1 MIKEQ
6 AAAAT
11 SQGKSGKKRTVYV
24 KPCFKR
30 RKNLELYRTLFAELW
45 LEYHPITNDFWEL
58 WRNISADKRRHTL
71 TEH

>member
-30 RKNLELYRTLFAELW
+30 RKTLELYRTLFTELW
-45 LEYHPITNDFWEL
+45 LE
-58 WRNISADKRRHTL
+58 
-71 TEH
+71 